1 MGFGISFLFRKACLN
16 KNCVVIK
23 GPNPKEVAKS
33 TYKHE
38 GRCYQYIYI
47 TKNVIKKK

>member
-1 MGFGISFLFRKACLN
+1 MGFRISFLFRKACLN

-38 GRCYQYIYI
+38 GRCYQYVPYI
-47 TKNVIKKK
+47 TKCHKKM